1 MPGRRFRAD
10 SLNLLR
16 GAERFPP
23 LPENTPF
30 AAVHLSHPLFS
41 PKTLHSGNCVSSCA
55 FFP

>member
-30 AAVHLSHPLFS
+30 GELRLFLRFLSVDQS
-41 PKTLHSGNCVSSCA
+41 A
-55 FFP
+55 FR